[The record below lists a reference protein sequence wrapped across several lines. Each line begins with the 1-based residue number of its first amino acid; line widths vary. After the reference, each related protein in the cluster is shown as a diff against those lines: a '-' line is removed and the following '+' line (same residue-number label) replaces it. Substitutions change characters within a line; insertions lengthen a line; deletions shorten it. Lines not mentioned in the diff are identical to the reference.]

1 MQDAPKANSNKPVWE
16 AVIEDEIRSGS
27 SFNEEYIVPDMK
39 KRHQKGLETYG
50 VPLQPFNGRDP
61 LLDAYEEALDL
72 MAYLKQAEMEK
83 PYNHYGILYADARR
97 LATAIRSEMYLRD
110 GC

>member
-1 MQDAPKANSNKPVWE
+1 MQDAPKGNNHKSIWDM
-16 AVIEDEIRSGS
+16 VIEDELKSGS

-39 KRHQKGLETYG
+39 KRNRKGIETYG
-50 VPLQPFNGRDP
+50 VPLQPFNGRDA

-72 MAYLKQAEMEK
+72 MAYLKQADTEK
-83 PYNHYGILYADARR
+83 PNGKFYMLYSEARR
-97 LATAIRSEMYLRD
+97 LATAIRSEMYFRD